1 MKKHQTL
8 QILELGL
15 ELLAMA
21 RAAISTWLV
30 VSFITGGN
38 LLYTAFSVGVV
49 EGALLIS
56 LILLRQSAIA
66 PITAIIAIGFSAV
79 MQYEEL
85 RVLDG
90 TITTD
95 ERAIMRYSVAFAPIV
110 LLVLAY
116 VKRLVEDV
124 DMAEVVGRV
133 TAAIAPAHYP
143 EREELEE
150 AHAATPLPLP
160 RQSQK
165 SAVLAKNG
173 TNEP

>member
-30 VSFITGGN
+30 VSYITGGN
-38 LLYTAFSVGVV
+38 SLYTVFTVSVV

-66 PITAIIAIGFSAV
+66 PITALIAIAFSAV

-90 TITTD
+90 TITGD
-95 ERAIMRYSVAFAPIV
+95 EREIMRYAVAFSPIV
-110 LLVLAY
+110 LLLLAY
-116 VKRLVEDV
+116 VKRLFEDV
-124 DMAEVVGRV
+124 DVTELVGKV
-133 TAAIAPAHYP
+133 TQTITPHRYP
-143 EREELEE
+143 EREELPE
-150 AHAATPLPLP
+150 AEVAPPLPAG

-165 SAVLAKNG
+165 SAAPAKNG
-173 TNEP
+173 ASEP